1 MRKFFGYILS
11 PIFYLV
17 FGLLLVVF
25 HGIQW
30 LCLKFGGYN
39 AHKWSVDT
47 LNFFLTKSYYLLG
60 NLVRFRNS
68 YQLPTDRPI
77 IFIANHQ
84 SMFDIPPLI
93 YYLRK
98 YHAKF
103 ISKIELTR
111 GIPSVSFNLKH
122 GGGANIDRNDSKQA
136 IAEILK
142 LAKNMKA
149 KTWSTV
155 IFPEGTRSRNGVMKS
170 FKEGGIATI
179 LKKVPNALVVP
190 IAIQNSWRMQ
200 RYGGFPADTFVSL
213 TWDVLAP
220 IEPNDRLPEEI
231 VQEAE
236 RAIREKIGQ
245 A

>member
-1 MRKFFGYILS
+1 
-11 PIFYLV
+11 
-17 FGLLLVVF
+17 
-25 HGIQW
+25 
-30 LCLKFGGYN
+30 
-39 AHKWSVDT
+39 
-47 LNFFLTKSYYLLG
+47 
-60 NLVRFRNS
+60 
-68 YQLPTDRPI
+68 
-77 IFIANHQ
+77 
-84 SMFDIPPLI
+84 
-93 YYLRK
+93 
-98 YHAKF
+98 
-103 ISKIELTR
+103 
-111 GIPSVSFNLKH
+111 
-122 GGGANIDRNDSKQA
+122 
-136 IAEILK
+136 
-142 LAKNMKA
+142 
-149 KTWSTV
+149 
-155 IFPEGTRSRNGVMKS
+155 MKS